1 MTGAVVELVRG
12 DGALESFRSMLERYQ
27 EGLPQD
33 LRVVDL
39 AAELGEL
46 EARYAAPEAAMFL
59 ATVSSAAAGCV
70 AVKRFDARTAEIK
83 RLFVAPEFR
92 GKGAARVLM
101 ESAVAFARE
110 LGCER
115 VALDTERDRLRPA
128 YELYRSLGFVHCD
141 PYTEAEYANATF
153 MELSLH
159 VSS

>member
-1 MTGAVVELVRG
+1 
-12 DGALESFRSMLERYQ
+12 MLERYQ

-39 AAELGEL
+39 VAELGEL

-70 AVKRFDARTAEIK
+70 VVKRFDARTAEIK
-83 RLFVAPEFR
+83 RLYVDPEFR
-92 GKGAARVLM
+92 GHGAARALM

-128 YELYRSLGFVHCD
+128 YELYRSLGFVPLTCHFRMPARCRHL
-141 PYTEAEYANATF
+141 PRHRTRAGSPGYRGRR
-153 MELSLH
+153 
-159 VSS
+159 